1 MSSTALAQHIS
12 TAIITLHHRAF
23 VHGHTY
29 QGHAVGCAAIVA
41 VQRLIQESGLINNVR
56 VMGALLGKLL
66 HNSLDRHPNVGDIR
80 GRGLFWGIE
89 FVRDKAAKTPFPS
102 VDNVAMGLNELGLT
116 PPYSIVVYP
125 GGGTA
130 DGMSG
135 DHIIIA
141 PAYMATAGDIEFV
154 VRTVA
159 RLIEDFFSR

>member
-1 MSSTALAQHIS
+1 MSSTARTYETS
-12 TAIITLHHRAF
+12 TVILTLHRRAF

-41 VQRLIQESGLINNVR
+41 VQKIIQENGLVDNVH

-66 HNSLDRHPNVGDIR
+66 HDSLDKHPNVGDIR

-89 FVRDKAAKTPFPS
+89 LVRDKATKTPFPAA
-102 VDNVAMGLNELGLT
+102 DAVAMGINALGLT

-125 GGGTA
+125 GSGTA
-130 DGMSG
+130 NGVSG

-141 PAYMATAGDIEFV
+141 PAYNVTAEDIEYI
-154 VRTVA
+154 VRTVS
-159 RLIEDFFSR
+159 RLIEDFFSP